1 MPHASSG
8 LAYNAEIM
16 DVSFS
21 RSVLVVEDSPGIR
34 RLVEVC
40 LRPLDLAIT
49 TRDDGPSGLAAVKEL
64 RPDAVILD
72 IGLPKMDGW
81 EVLVRIRE
89 DEAIADIP
97 VLVLT
102 AHAEEESR
110 KRADAGGADAF
121 VTKPF
126 QPAELR
132 RQVLALLE
140 PDPSSPA

>member
-1 MPHASSG
+1 M
-8 LAYNAEIM
+8 
-16 DVSFS
+16 
-21 RSVLVVEDSPGIR
+21 
-34 RLVEVC
+34 
-40 LRPLDLAIT
+40 
-49 TRDDGPSGLAAVKEL
+49 
-64 RPDAVILD
+64 ILD

-81 EVLVRIRE
+81 EVLVRIRA
-89 DEAIADIP
+89 DETIADIP

-110 KRADAGGADAF
+110 KRADAGGADSF

-140 PDPSSPA
+140 PEAVSEA

>member
-1 MPHASSG
+1 
-8 LAYNAEIM
+8 M

-40 LRPLDLAIT
+40 LRPLDLAIS

>member
-1 MPHASSG
+1 
-8 LAYNAEIM
+8 M

>member
-1 MPHASSG
+1 M
-8 LAYNAEIM
+8 
-16 DVSFS
+16 SFG
-21 RSVLVVEDSPGIR
+21 RSVLVVEDSPGIW
-34 RLVEVC
+34 RLAEVC
-40 LRPLDLAIT
+40 LRPLDVT
-49 TRDDGPSGLAAVKEL
+49 VERREDGPSGLDAVKEL
-64 RPDAVILD
+64 KPDLVILD

-81 EVLVRIRE
+81 EVLVRIRA
-89 DEAIADIP
+89 DETIADIP

-110 KRADAGGADAF
+110 KRADAGGADSF

-140 PDPSSPA
+140 PEAVSEA

>member
-1 MPHASSG
+1 
-8 LAYNAEIM
+8 M
-16 DVSFS
+16 DISFG

-40 LRPLDLAIT
+40 LRPLEVT
-49 TRDDGPSGLAAVKEL
+49 VETREDGPSGLAAVKEL
-64 RPDAVILD
+64 KPDLVILD
-72 IGLPKMDGW
+72 IGQPKMDGW
-81 EVLVRIRE
+81 EVLVRIRA
-89 DEAIADIP
+89 DETIADIP

-110 KRADAGGADAF
+110 KRADAGGADSF

-140 PDPSSPA
+140 SESVSEA

>member
-1 MPHASSG
+1 
-8 LAYNAEIM
+8 M
-16 DVSFS
+16 DVSFP
-21 RSVLVVEDSPGIR
+21 RNVLVVEDSPGIR

-40 LRPLDLAIT
+40 LRPLDLTIA
-49 TRDDGPSGLAAVKEL
+49 TREDGPSGLAAVKEL
-64 RPDAVILD
+64 RPDVVILD

-89 DEAIADIP
+89 DEAIAHIP

-110 KRADAGGADAF
+110 KRADAGGADSF

-140 PDPSSPA
+140 PNASSLA

>member
-1 MPHASSG
+1 
-8 LAYNAEIM
+8 M
-16 DVSFS
+16 DMSMD
-21 RSVLVVEDSPGIR
+21 RNVLVVEDSPGIR
-34 RLVEVC
+34 RLIEVC
-40 LRPLDLAIT
+40 LRPLDVAVT
-49 TRDDGPSGLAAVKEL
+49 TRDDGPSGLAAVIEL
-64 RPDAVILD
+64 RPDVVILD

-81 EVLVRIRE
+81 EVLVRIRA
-89 DEAIADIP
+89 DESVSDVP

-110 KRADAGGADAF
+110 KRADAGGADSF

-140 PDPSSPA
+140 PGTVDEA